1 MPDTPLFPGVF
12 LEEVATGVRTIEGVA
27 TSVAAFVG
35 TFPQGPLDRPVQVL
49 SLADFGRVF
58 GDPDEASAACDGVRR
73 FFLNGG
79 TAAYVVRV
87 GAATAAALCGAR
99 ADGTGLF
106 ALDSVD
112 LFNVLCLPA
121 AADLPPAELRAVYT
135 AAAAYCEER
144 RAFLLVDV
152 PEIVR
157 DAAAMAAWIAE
168 NEALRHRNA
177 AVYFPRL
184 RVADPSRPGPP
195 REVAASGALA
205 GLYARNDVVRGVWK
219 APGGTDLPLRGVEE
233 PAATLTDGEGTA
245 LASLGVNALR
255 RLPGSDT
262 VVAWGARTLAG
273 ADSQASD
280 WKYVPVRRLALF
292 LEESVRR
299 GTERAVFEPNAE
311 PLWAEVR
318 RRVGAFLHDLFR
330 QGAFQGRTPQEAY
343 VVRCGSDTMT
353 QEDID
358 RGMVNVEIGFAP
370 LRPAEFVVIR
380 IGQWRGARARPY
392 QPIP

>member
-1 MPDTPLFPGVF
+1 MPGTPIYPGVF
-12 LEEVATGVRTIEGVA
+12 LEEVATGVRSIEGVA

-49 SLADFGRVF
+49 SLADFVRVF
-58 GDPDEASAACDGVRR
+58 GDPDEACAACDSVRR

-87 GAATAAALCGAR
+87 GAASAAALCGAR

-106 ALDSVD
+106 ALYSVD
-112 LFNVLCLPA
+112 LFNLLCLPTA
-121 AADLPPAELRAVYT
+121 ANLPPAELRAVYT

-144 RAFLLVDV
+144 RAFLLVDI
-152 PEIVR
+152 PETVR
-157 DAAAMAAWIAE
+157 DAAAMAAWIGE
-168 NEALRHRNA
+168 NETLRHRNA

-184 RVADPSRPGPP
+184 RVADPQRSGPP

-205 GLYARNDVVRGVWK
+205 GLYARSDVARGVWK
-219 APGGTDLPLRGVEE
+219 APGGTALPLRGVEE
-233 PAATLTDGEGTA
+233 PAHALTDGESAT
-245 LASLGVNALR
+245 LAALGVNGLR
-255 RLPGSDT
+255 T
-262 VVAWGARTLAG
+262 VLDHGTVAWGARTLAG
-273 ADSQASD
+273 TDAAASD
-280 WKYVPVRRLALF
+280 WKYVPVRRLALY
-292 LEESVRR
+292 LEESVYR
-299 GTERAVFEPNAE
+299 GTEWVVFEPNAE

-330 QGAFQGRTPQEAY
+330 QGAFQGSVPGEAY
-343 VVRCGSDTMT
+343 AVRCGRNTMS

-358 RGMVNVEIGFAP
+358 RGIVNIEIGFAP
-370 LRPAEFVVIR
+370 LRPAELVFIR

>member
-1 MPDTPLFPGVF
+1 MPGTPSFPGVF
-12 LEEVATGVRTIEGVA
+12 LEEVATGARSIEGVA

-49 SLADFGRVF
+49 SLADVGRVF
-58 GDPDEASAACDGVRR
+58 GDLDGASAACHGVQQ
-73 FFLNGG
+73 FFVNGG
-79 TAAYVVRV
+79 AAAYVVRV
-87 GAATAAALCGAR
+87 GAATAAALCGVR

-112 LFNVLCLPA
+112 LVNLLCLPE
-121 AADLPPAELRAVYT
+121 AADLPLAELRAVYT

-144 RAFLLVDV
+144 HALLLLDPPGSVC
-152 PEIVR
+152 
-157 DAAAMAAWIAE
+157 DAAAMRAWIVE
-168 NEALRHRNA
+168 NDALRHRNA
-177 AVYFPRL
+177 ALYFPRL
-184 RVADPSRPGPP
+184 RPADPPGQGAS

-205 GLYARNDVVRGVWK
+205 GLFARNDVVRAVWK
-219 APGGTDLPLRGVEE
+219 APAGTGLALRGVEE
-233 PAATLTDGEGTA
+233 PAAALSDGESTA

-262 VVAWGARTLAG
+262 WGARTLAG
-273 ADSQASD
+273 IDTQASD
-280 WKYVPVRRLALF
+280 WKYVPVRRLALY
-292 LEESVRR
+292 LEESVYR
-299 GTERAVFEPNAE
+299 GTEWVVFEPNAE

-330 QGAFQGRTPQEAY
+330 QGAFQGSVPGEAY
-343 VVRCGSDTMT
+343 AVRCGRNTMS

-358 RGMVNVEIGFAP
+358 RGIVNIEIGFAP
-370 LRPAEFVVIR
+370 LRPAELVFIR

>member
-1 MPDTPLFPGVF
+1 MPGTPIYPGVF
-12 LEEVATGVRTIEGVA
+12 LEEVATGVRSIEGVA

-49 SLADFGRVF
+49 SLADFVRVF
-58 GDPDEASAACDGVRR
+58 GDPDEACAACDGVRR
-73 FFLNGG
+73 LFLNGG

-87 GAATAAALCGAR
+87 AAATAAALCGTR

-112 LFNVLCLPA
+112 LFNLLCLPA

-144 RAFLLVDV
+144 RAFLLIDV
-152 PEIVR
+152 PETVR
-157 DAAAMAAWIAE
+157 DAAAMAVWIGE

-177 AVYFPRL
+177 AAYFPRL
-184 RVADPSRPGPP
+184 RVADDSGRP
-195 REVAASGALA
+195 RKVAASGALA
-205 GLYARNDVVRGVWK
+205 GLYARSDVARGVWK
-219 APGGTDLPLRGVEE
+219 APGGTALPLRGVEE
-233 PAATLTDGEGTA
+233 PAHALTDGESAT
-245 LASLGVNALR
+245 LAALGVNGLR
-255 RLPGSDT
+255 T
-262 VVAWGARTLAG
+262 VLDHGTVAWGARTLAG
-273 ADSQASD
+273 TDAAASD
-280 WKYVPVRRLALF
+280 WKYVPVRRLALY
-292 LEESVRR
+292 LEESVYR
-299 GTERAVFEPNAE
+299 GTEWVVYEPDAE

-330 QGAFQGRTPQEAY
+330 RGAFQGSTPGEAY
-343 VVRCGSDTMT
+343 AVRCGRDTVS

-358 RGMVNVEIGFAP
+358 RGIVNIEVGFAP

-380 IGQWRGARARPY
+380 IGQWRGARTRPY